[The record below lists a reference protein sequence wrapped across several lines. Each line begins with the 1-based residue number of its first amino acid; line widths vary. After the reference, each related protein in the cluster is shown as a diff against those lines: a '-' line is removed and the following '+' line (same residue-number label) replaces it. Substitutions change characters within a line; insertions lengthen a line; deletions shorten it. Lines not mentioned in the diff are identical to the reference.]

1 MKALIIGTGAVGCAV
16 AIAAANAG
24 METTL
29 LARSDT
35 ANYIREHGLKRV
47 GIFGE
52 LAVAPDRITVCED
65 YDNVAPGQ
73 DYVAVAVKTM
83 ANAAVSAELAAHR
96 EILGQAGRIVIF
108 QNGWGNDDAYLA
120 HFPASQVFN
129 ARVITGFAR
138 TSPGVTNV
146 TVHTAPIL
154 LGSLHGASIQAL
166 EPLARAISDS
176 GIPSE
181 TSEELEQA
189 LWAKMLYNTTLNP
202 LGAILNMSYG
212 ELADSAHLVGIMNRL
227 IEETFAVMDA
237 AGYRTFWKDA
247 KAYQDVFYSKLVP
260 DTFAHRSSTLQD
272 IEKRRK
278 TEIDTLNG
286 CILRLGEKHG
296 VPTPTH
302 SMIAEMI
309 RGIEDVRCR
318 ESV

>member
-1 MKALIIGTGAVGCAV
+1 
-16 AIAAANAG
+16 
-24 METTL
+24 
-29 LARSDT
+29 
-35 ANYIREHGLKRV
+35 
-47 GIFGE
+47 
-52 LAVAPDRITVCED
+52 
-65 YDNVAPGQ
+65 
-73 DYVAVAVKTM
+73 
-83 ANAAVSAELAAHR
+83 
-96 EILGQAGRIVIF
+96 
-108 QNGWGNDDAYLA
+108 
-120 HFPASQVFN
+120 
-129 ARVITGFAR
+129 
-138 TSPGVTNV
+138 
-146 TVHTAPIL
+146 
-154 LGSLHGASIQAL
+154 
-166 EPLARAISDS
+166 
-176 GIPSE
+176 
-181 TSEELEQA
+181 
-189 LWAKMLYNTTLNP
+189 MLYNTTLNP

-302 SMIAEMI
+302 SMIVEMI